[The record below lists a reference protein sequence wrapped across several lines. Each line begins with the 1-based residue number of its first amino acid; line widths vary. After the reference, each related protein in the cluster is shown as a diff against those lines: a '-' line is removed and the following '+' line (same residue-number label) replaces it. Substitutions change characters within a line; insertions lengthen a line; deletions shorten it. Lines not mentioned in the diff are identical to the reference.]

1 MKYQDAFEGLSIA
14 VVIPCFNEESCIA
27 GVVSDFRQALP
38 AARVFVFDNASTDRT
53 VERAVAAGATVVL
66 EPRRGKGNVVR
77 RMFAEVEAD
86 VYVMADGDGTYEA
99 AAAPRLVHD
108 LVSRRLD
115 MVVGTRAGVTDDAG
129 RKGHAVGNKLFN
141 GLFRSMF
148 GDDFTD
154 IFSGYRAFSRRFVK
168 SFPALSSGF
177 EIETEMSVHASQLR
191 MPVGEVALP
200 YGRRPED
207 SPSKLRTFTDGFR
220 ILLTFV
226 LLLRETRPTFFYG
239 LLAALLALLSLVLAA
254 PLVSTYLAT
263 GLVPRF
269 PTAILA
275 TGLMIVA
282 ALLMT
287 CGLILG
293 SLSLSRIEQKRILYL
308 GTRGP
313 TWQ

>member
-1 MKYQDAFEGLSIA
+1 MPDPGAFDGLSIA
-14 VVIPCFNEESCIA
+14 VVIPCFNEENCIA
-27 GVVSDFRQALP
+27 GVVTDFRRSLP
-38 AARVFVFDNASTDRT
+38 GARIFVFDNASSDRT
-53 VERAVAAGATVVL
+53 AESARAAGATVVL

-86 VYVMADGDGTYEA
+86 VYVTADGDGTYDA
-99 AAAPRLVHD
+99 ASAPRLVNE
-108 LVSRRLD
+108 LISRRLD
-115 MVVGTRAGVTDDAG
+115 MVVGVRVGVRDDAG
-129 RKGHAVGNKLFN
+129 RRGHAVGNRMFN

-148 GDDFTD
+148 GDDFSD

-168 SFPALSSGF
+168 SFPALSTGF

-200 YGRRPED
+200 YGRRPAN
-207 SPSKLRTFTDGFR
+207 SSSKLRTVADGFR
-220 ILLTFV
+220 ILRTFV

-239 LLAALLALLSLVLAA
+239 VPAGLLALLSLILAA
-254 PLVSTYLAT
+254 PLASTYLAT

-275 TGLMIVA
+275 TGLMIIA

-293 SLSLSRIEQKRILYL
+293 SLSLSRIEQKRMLYL
-308 GTRGP
+308 GTPGP
-313 TWQ
+313 MRQ